1 MTGARTAAQFVS
13 LSIIWGTTWLV
24 IKLQLGVVDPSWSV
38 AYRFLLA
45 GGLLLAWCGASGQP
59 LAVPRAGWGFLALFA
74 TLQFGLNFNFIYR
87 AELHIPSGLPAVA
100 FALLMVPNAILAFL
114 FLGMRVSRRFV
125 AGSAIAILGVGMLFA
140 NELRLPEDPAAV
152 TLGLLLTGAA
162 MLSASTAN
170 VMQATARA
178 RTLPPLAGL
187 GWAMLFAGALNALLA
202 LAMAGPP
209 AFDPRPQYWLGLLML
224 GGLASALAFALYF
237 DLIRRIGPAEAAWI
251 GIPIPIVAMALSTL
265 FEGYRWTGLAVAG
278 AAVSLIGLA
287 IALKPPARRPA
298 VQL

>member
-74 TLQFGLNFNFIYR
+74 TLQFVLNFNFIYR